1 MTEISKQIEA
11 KIKAFKVISS
21 SNTLFQLCSANTY
34 VELYFKQYED
44 LIGYE
49 ELNQVL
55 LEKYKT
61 TCE

>member
-1 MTEISKQIEA
+1 MECDWSSD
-11 KIKAFKVISS
+11 VCSSDLSS